1 MMSHPASQNP
11 PFSTPESKALEEAR
25 VHAIDTYL
33 HGNRRP
39 IANTP
44 PADVAGS
51 SRAQLQALL
60 DHVQRTQ
67 RPSGPPAGDEKA
79 RIAEAR
85 RRDKALLIDWAH
97 NAGILLT
104 ETPDRYP
111 LNSAND
117 KGGSEHHVFEGE
129 RWVKIT
135 KGDGTSFGYQPLDEG
150 KADEWMISKE
160 PADLLSYLEK
170 LALHNHVFHD
180 DIVLHGV
187 VADPLGKVALII
199 SQPDY
204 QGTFAGVYTSI
215 KPAMEAAGFV
225 RVEPPSAR
233 REEPSA
239 YYRPADNVAVIDLHS
254 ENAILE
260 DNGTFL
266 RVFDNIILQPTGALR
281 ATFER
286 LAAQCTTLPAADRTI
301 GPDYYAKIIQQKEIT
316 YKEPRIVWHQ
326 TGHQSAKT
334 IRAGGFKSGS
344 EVGLAE
350 KRGGVYFADLDVNP
364 QLYSRTAEGE
374 AHAGQPPDAIPLN
387 LQGLR
392 LLNLSYE
399 PTPKN
404 WPLHKEFGAK
414 MIRGEFDTLPE
425 GIDGAIQFLD
435 DGRIYEV
442 ALPPSTAN
450 RQRSVTPTA
459 DIATTGCS

>member
-1 MMSHPASQNP
+1 M
-11 PFSTPESKALEEAR
+11 EEAYIN
-25 VHAIDTYL
+25 AIDAYL
-33 HGNRRP
+33 HGTRRP
-39 IANTP
+39 IADTT
-44 PADVAGS
+44 PADASGS

-60 DHVQRTQ
+60 AHLRRTN
-67 RPSGPPAGDEKA
+67 SASATPPGDEQT
-79 RIAEAR
+79 RRAEAR
-85 RRDKALLIDWAH
+85 RRDKALLIDWAR
-97 NAGILLT
+97 NAGIILT
-104 ETPDRYP
+104 DMP
-111 LNSAND
+111 ANHQINGPKD
-117 KGGSEHHVFEGE
+117 LGGSEHHVFEGE
-129 RWVKIT
+129 RWLKIT
-135 KGDGTSFGYQPLDEG
+135 KGDGSSFGYQPLDEG
-150 KADEWMISKE
+150 KDDEWMISKE

-204 QGTFAGVYTSI
+204 QGTFAGVYTAI

-233 REEPSA
+233 KETPSA
-239 YYRPADNVAVIDLHS
+239 YYRPSDNVAVVDLHDQ
-254 ENAILE
+254 NAVLE

-266 RVFDNIILQPTGALR
+266 RVFDNIMLQPTGALR

-286 LAAQCTTLPAADRTI
+286 LAAQCTTLAASDRTI

-316 YKEPRIVWHQ
+316 YTEPRIVWHQ
-326 TGHQSAKT
+326 TGHQSAKA

-425 GIDGAIQFLD
+425 GVDGAIQFLD